1 MQTNPFLESIRQSLN
16 QPKDDFLSRLRIST
30 QPQSTSAFAP
40 PFDGFDDQLKE
51 MSSYP
56 IEKVNKAIDLHPDI
70 QDKEGAKKYA
80 SNARSTIPVAK
91 ASSQFEDIGKILN
104 VPNKLAGG
112 IVETAALNLK
122 KPEETF
128 SEYYERLP
136 GLTDIAG
143 KSIIETS
150 QKVLGEKYGKAVGQ
164 AGAFIAAL
172 TLDPFNLT
180 PSTFWLV
187 SIIDFPAM

>member
-1 MQTNPFLESIRQSLN
+1 MALLDIIKEIGQQLGAIPQLF
-16 QPKDDFLSRLRIST
+16 ST
-30 QPQSTSAFAP
+30 QAKAKQAEK
-40 PFDGFDDQLKE
+40 QREK
-51 MSSYP
+51 
-56 IEKVNKAIDLHPDI
+56 IEALTKKSVTQQQQPVNKTTTIAVAPH
-70 QDKEGAKKYA
+70 
-80 SNARSTIPVAK
+80 RSTGSSLLLDAILRVAN
-91 ASSQFEDIGKILN
+91 I
-104 VPNKLAGG
+104 PNKLAGG

-180 PSTFWLV
+180 PFGATDDVLRILAKEQELGKVSMKLKELV
-187 SIIDFPAM
+187 VADRSEEH